1 MLALWA
7 EMNVIVADEFR
18 DGNVPALQEPLRVDR
33 RALNALPAEVQERYF
48 GGDSA
53 CYNEELLT
61 WLRNE
66 DRAEGPKGCI
76 GFGVSAPMVKPLKG
90 EILGLAEDQWKSHSA
105 EGEVIKECAMCRTIR
120 KNSPRTGIGSR
131 CAMWPFE
138 RAKGKGSY
146 SRMAR
151 R

>member
-18 DGNVPALQEPLRVDR
+18 DGNVPAIQEPLRVAR
-33 RALNALPAEVQERYF
+33 CAFNALPAEVKERYF
-48 GGDSA
+48 RGDSA

-61 WLRNE
+61 WLRHE
-66 DRAEGPKGCI
+66 DRAEGPKGLI
-76 GFGVSAPMVKPLKG
+76 GFAVSAPMVKPLKE

-131 CAMWPFE
+131 CAMWLF
-138 RAKGKGSY
+138 
-146 SRMAR
+146 
-151 R
+151 